1 MFEFFFSNFQFASV
15 FFFWI
20 YDFDFF
26 TGSFE
31 IYDLQD
37 LVTFQSSTFSKKEG
51 GQFHIDSDR
60 PTGSRISGSSEDGS
74 SEDLHGER
82 RAVVVGSDAI

>member
-1 MFEFFFSNFQFASV
+1 M
-15 FFFWI
+15 
-20 YDFDFF
+20 
-26 TGSFE
+26 
-31 IYDLQD
+31 
-37 LVTFQSSTFSKKEG
+37 TFQSSTFSKKEG

-74 SEDLHGER
+74 SEDGSSEDLHGER